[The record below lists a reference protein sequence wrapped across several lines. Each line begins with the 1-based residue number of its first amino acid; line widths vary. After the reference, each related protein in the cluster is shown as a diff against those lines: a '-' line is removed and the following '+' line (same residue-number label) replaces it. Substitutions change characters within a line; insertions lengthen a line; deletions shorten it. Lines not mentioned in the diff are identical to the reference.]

1 MADYPSSPDS
11 DSVCGDGSTVSDT
24 ESEAV
29 AAFEGNLVADGAT
42 IDMSCCKESSLDS
55 SDDLRMPDRL
65 ADRYVVLE
73 EIGHG
78 GVGLIHRGWD
88 TQLNR
93 EVAVKVL
100 RKEFLSKPESLRR
113 FMNEAIITSQLQ
125 HPGIVPVHEF
135 GMTADRRP
143 FILMRLISGETL
155 DLILKRRT
163 NVTEDLPSLMT
174 TFYQVCQTIAYAHA
188 QGIIHRDI
196 KPANIMV
203 GHFGVVKVM
212 DWGLSKSL
220 REPDGMN
227 WPEIEAGTSL
237 AIDCQEGSMASGSET
252 NTHRT
257 LLGTVFGT
265 PGYLPPE
272 QARGENG
279 RVDERSDV
287 FGLGGILCFI
297 LTGFPPYSGETCGE
311 ILRKAAAADLA
322 DAMGRLENCN
332 VPADLLKLAK
342 RCLAPEIEDRPANAA
357 EVVEAL
363 TAHLQADQRRAERD
377 LVRFFELSLDLFCI
391 AGINGYFR
399 RINENFTRLLGHSAE
414 ELTSRP
420 FFDFVH
426 PDDREVTRKILAT
439 ISAGKPCI
447 QFTNR
452 YRHLNGEY
460 LWLEW
465 NARLVEE
472 ERAIYAVAR
481 DVTERVAREES
492 LRNRAEA
499 RRVTDSSDKPGEM
512 DKA

>member
-1 MADYPSSPDS
+1 MADYPSNSDS

-29 AAFEGNLVADGAT
+29 SAFAGNLAADGAT
-42 IDMSCCKESSLDS
+42 IDMTCGKTESLDS
-55 SDDLRMPDRL
+55 SDELRMPERL

-78 GVGLIHRGWD
+78 GVGVIHRGWD

-100 RKEFLSKPESLRR
+100 RKEFLSKPEALRR

-125 HPGIVPVHEF
+125 HPGIVPVHEL
-135 GMTADRRP
+135 GMTADRCP
-143 FILMRLISGETL
+143 YFLMLLISGETL

-163 NVTEDLPSLMT
+163 SVNEDLPSLMT
-174 TFYQVCQTIAYAHA
+174 TFFQVCQTIAYAHA

-203 GHFGVVKVM
+203 GDFGVVKVM
-212 DWGLSKSL
+212 DWGLAKSL
-220 REPDGMN
+220 REPDDMN
-227 WPEIEAGTSL
+227 QPEIEAGTSP
-237 AIDCQEGSMASGSET
+237 AIDRQEGSLAYGIET
-252 NTHRT
+252 NTQKT

-265 PGYLPPE
+265 PSYLPPE
-272 QARGENG
+272 QARGENCK
-279 RVDERSDV
+279 VDERSDV

-342 RCLAPEIEDRPANAA
+342 RCLAPEIDDRPANAA

-363 TAHLQADQRRAERD
+363 TVYLQADQRRAEQD
-377 LVRFFELSLDLFCI
+377 LVRFFELSLDMFCI

-399 RINENFTRLLGHSAE
+399 RVNENFTRILGHSAE

-426 PDDREVTRKILAT
+426 PDDREATSEILAT

-452 YRHLNGEY
+452 YRHANGEY

-481 DVTERVAREES
+481 DVTERIARE
-492 LRNRAEA
+492 AA
-499 RRVTDSSDKPGEM
+499 QRVAVASGQDAADHGTIDRSH
-512 DKA
+512 A